1 MREIEVKVRVESLDD
16 VMRKLSGAGIEV
28 GPANEQHDVVYCLPE
43 MLGKENAPDA
53 NWLRIR
59 TQNNTTVYFTL
70 KRSAVEGSDLDSI
83 EHETIVHDG
92 EELATMLRY
101 MGYVVYSDLIKIRR
115 TAHVGD
121 IELCLDEVPPLGV
134 FLELEK
140 LCAEDVDPTKVE
152 AELLELVERLGI
164 TYKERMSKGYD
175 VLMNEFL
182 AIKE

>member
-1 MREIEVKVRVESLDD
+1 M
-16 VMRKLSGAGIEV
+16 
-28 GPANEQHDVVYCLPE
+28 
-43 MLGKENAPDA
+43 
-53 NWLRIR
+53 
-59 TQNNTTVYFTL
+59 
-70 KRSAVEGSDLDSI
+70 
-83 EHETIVHDG
+83 
-92 EELATMLRY
+92 
-101 MGYVVYSDLIKIRR
+101 
-115 TAHVGD
+115 GD

-140 LCAEDVDPTKVE
+140 LCAEDVDPIKVE